1 MSAHAP
7 RSIDEYLKQ
16 LRSALEGQDPALI
29 QDALYDSEEYLR
41 AEVASHPQKSESDV
55 LELIASTYGA
65 PEEVA
70 AAYRATDAQVSAA
83 LKTPPRASARTGTWA
98 RFFGVFLD
106 PRAYLSLFFMLLSL
120 ATGVVYFVIAVTG
133 LSLSA
138 GLAVLII
145 GVPFFLAFIGVVRV
159 ISQGEGRLLEAI
171 TGERMPRRPVHPGP
185 PVAWWTR
192 IVNMLKDARTW
203 TTILYLLLMLPLGVI
218 YFTVAVTGLAVG
230 AAFVM
235 TPFAMLGAQLGWFG
249 SGWGVYFGNDF
260 LNDHAAVSSVVLF
273 VLGIVLVTVLMHLAR
288 GVARLHV
295 RFAKALL
302 VEPGA

>member
-1 MSAHAP
+1 M
-7 RSIDEYLKQ
+7 
-16 LRSALEGQDPALI
+16 
-29 QDALYDSEEYLR
+29 
-41 AEVASHPQKSESDV
+41 
-55 LELIASTYGA
+55 
-65 PEEVA
+65 
-70 AAYRATDAQVSAA
+70 
-83 LKTPPRASARTGTWA
+83 
-98 RFFGVFLD
+98 FLD

-120 ATGVVYFVIAVTG
+120 ATGVLYFTFAVTG

-145 GVPFFLAFIGVVRV
+145 GVPFFLAFIGVARV

-185 PVAWWTR
+185 PAAWWTR

-203 TTILYLLLMLPLGVI
+203 TTILYLLLMLPLGII
-218 YFTVAVTGLAVG
+218 YFTVAVTGLAMG
-230 AAFVM
+230 AAFVL
-235 TPFAMLGAQLGWFG
+235 TPFAMLAEHLGWFG
-249 SGWGVYFGNDF
+249 SGWGAQFGNDF
-260 LNDHAAVSSVVLF
+260 LNDHAAASSVVLF
-273 VLGIVLVTVLMHLAR
+273 VLGVVLVTVLMHLAR